1 MGNHTFSLVPSANI
15 PRSKFRSPHTVK
27 TSLDAGYLVPVA
39 CREVLPG
46 DTFIVKPNIFA
57 RLAPIVAP
65 VLDDCWLDFFVF
77 FDPDRLVWNNFPKFM
92 GEQENPGDSTDYLVP
107 TIKAPEG
114 GFENGSI
121 FDYFGI
127 PTKVPDIEVSALPF
141 RKYNHIWNEFFRDQN
156 LQDSLP
162 LEKGDTDVY
171 TNYNL
176 VRRAKAHDMITSAL
190 PWPQKGPAVQLPLG
204 QTAVLSFDDDAY
216 FTMNAGGIKGHT
228 STVSGNANG
237 ASFPY
242 SGIAS
247 IYEFDNYATNDIY
260 LSTRPA
266 GTANFPVSGSDG
278 VNVDLSEATAIAINS
293 LRQAFAI
300 QRMLERDARGGT
312 RYTEIIRSHFSVISP
327 DARLQRPELIAIGT
341 KRITINA
348 VEQTSATDNTSP
360 QGNLTANGYVAFNK
374 GNFSKSFTEHGHLIY
389 LVNIRAAISW
399 QQGLHRMWSRRTR
412 DDFYWPS
419 YAHLGEQ
426 ALLNK
431 EVMAQ
436 GTEEDDGVFGYVE
449 RYAEYRYHPN
459 IITGKLRSNDAQSLD
474 VWHLAPYY
482 EELPKLNADFI
493 QDNPPFERVLAVPSE
508 PQFLLDAYFDTEC
521 IRPMPLYGVPG
532 LIDHF

>member
-1 MGNHTFSLVPSANI
+1 MSNHTFSLVPSANI

-27 TSLDAGYLVPVA
+27 TSLDAGYLIPIA

-77 FDPDRLVWNNFPKFM
+77 FDPDRLVWVNFQKFM
-92 GEQENPGDSTDYLVP
+92 GEQENPGDSIDYLVP
-107 TIKAPEG
+107 TIKAPDG

-121 FDYFGI
+121 FDYFGV
-127 PTKVPDIEVSALPF
+127 PTKVSNIEVNALPF

-162 LEKGDTDVY
+162 LEKGDTDTY
-171 TNYNL
+171 TNYKL

-190 PWPQKGPAVQLPLG
+190 PWPQKGAGVQLPLG
-204 QTAVLSFDDDAY
+204 QTASLIGNLSTGGALGPASA
-216 FTMNAGGIKGHT
+216 FT
-228 STVSGNANG
+228 TV
-237 ASFPY
+237 Y
-242 SGIAS
+242 SGDS
-247 IYEFDNYATNDIY
+247 
-260 LSTRPA
+260 
-266 GTANFPVSGSDG
+266 SDG
-278 VNVDLSEATAIAINS
+278 YWLAKSNKGSGAPSTIDVVTGLGDLQVDLSEATAITINS

-327 DARLQRPELIAIGT
+327 DARLQRPELIAIGS
-341 KRITINA
+341 KRITINT
-348 VEQTSATDNTSP
+348 VEQTSSTDTTSP

-436 GTEEDDGVFGYVE
+436 GTDEDEGVFGYVE

-459 IITGKLRSNDAQSLD
+459 IITGKLRSNDDQSLD

-493 QDNPPFERVLAVPSE
+493 QDNPPFDRVLAVPSE

>member
-1 MGNHTFSLVPSANI
+1 MSNHTFSLVPSANI

-46 DTFIVKPNIFA
+46 DTFIVRPNIFA

-77 FDPDRLVWNNFPKFM
+77 FDPDRLVWNNFHKFM

-107 TIKAPEG
+107 TIKAPAG

-127 PTKVPDIEVSALPF
+127 PTKVPDIEVSAIPF

-162 LEKGDTDVY
+162 LEKGDTDTY

-190 PWPQKGPAVQLPLG
+190 PWPQKGAGVQLPLG
-204 QTAVLSFDDDAY
+204 QTASLIQNGNMTFSY
-216 FTMNAGGIKGHT
+216 GT
-228 STVSGNANG
+228 SATQLPFGVMGSSNSPSAND
-237 ASFPY
+237 S
-242 SGIAS
+242 
-247 IYEFDNYATNDIY
+247 E
-260 LSTRPA
+260 
-266 GTANFPVSGSDG
+266 PVSIVGGSNNFG
-278 VNVDLSEATAIAINS
+278 FRPLQYESGLEVDLSEATAITINS

-327 DARLQRPELIAIGT
+327 DARLQRPELIAIGS
-341 KRITINA
+341 KRITINT
-348 VEQTSATDNTSP
+348 VEQTSATDTTSP

-436 GTEEDDGVFGYVE
+436 GTEEDEGVFGYVE

-493 QDNPPFERVLAVPSE
+493 QDNPPFDRVLAVPSE
-508 PQFLLDAYFDTEC
+508 PQFLLDAYFDTQC

>member
-1 MGNHTFSLVPSANI
+1 MSNHTFSLVPSANI

-46 DTFIVKPNIFA
+46 DTFIVRPNIFA

-65 VLDDCWLDFFVF
+65 ILDDCWLDFFVF
-77 FDPDRLVWNNFPKFM
+77 FDPDRLVWNNFQKFM

-107 TIKAPEG
+107 IIKAPAG

-127 PTKVPDIEVSALPF
+127 PTKVPNIEVNALPF

-162 LEKGDTDVY
+162 LEKGDTDTY

-190 PWPQKGPAVQLPLG
+190 PWPQKGSGVELPLG
-204 QTAVLSFDDDAY
+204 QTATINA
-216 FTMNAGGIKGHT
+216 TGNMNFER
-228 STVSGNANG
+228 VSNVSINAND
-237 ASFPY
+237 FY
-242 SGIAS
+242 SPSDSNSAYVS
-247 IYEFDNYATNDIY
+247 RA
-260 LSTRPA
+260 A
-266 GTANFPVSGSDG
+266 MSGSFQG
-278 VNVDLSEATAIAINS
+278 LQYNSGLEVDLSEATAITINS

-312 RYTEIIRSHFSVISP
+312 RYTEIIRSHFSIISP
-327 DARLQRPELIAIGT
+327 DARLQRPELIAIGS
-341 KRITINA
+341 KRITINT

-360 QGNLTANGYVAFNK
+360 QGNLSANGYVAFNK

-436 GTEEDDGVFGYVE
+436 GTEEDEDVFGYVE

-459 IITGKLRSNDAQSLD
+459 IITGKLRSNDDQSLD

-482 EELPKLNADFI
+482 EQLPKLNADFI
-493 QDNPPFERVLAVPSE
+493 QDNPPFDRVLAVPSE

>member
-1 MGNHTFSLVPSANI
+1 MSNHTFSLVPSANI

-27 TSLDAGYLVPVA
+27 TSLDAGYLIPIA

-77 FDPDRLVWNNFPKFM
+77 FDPDRLVWVNFQKFM

-107 TIKAPEG
+107 TIKAPDG

-127 PTKVPDIEVSALPF
+127 PTKVSNIEVSALPF

-171 TNYNL
+171 TNYKL
-176 VRRAKAHDMITSAL
+176 VRRAKVHDMITSAL
-190 PWPQKGPAVQLPLG
+190 PWPQKGAGVTLPLG
-204 QTAVLSFDDDAY
+204 QTASF
-216 FTMNAGGIKGHT
+216 
-228 STVSGNANG
+228 SGSLETG
-237 ASFPY
+237 ASGVNIGGYSRPLNFATRILDSANDGYVNGPFNSGTAIGTATNIPY
-242 SGIAS
+242 SNLVTGLG
-247 IYEFDNYATNDIY
+247 DLT
-260 LSTRPA
+260 
-266 GTANFPVSGSDG
+266 
-278 VNVDLSEATAIAINS
+278 VDLSEATAITINS

-300 QRMLERDARGGT
+300 QRMLERDALGGT
-312 RYTEIIRSHFSVISP
+312 RYTELIRSHFSVISP
-327 DARLQRPELIAIGT
+327 DARLQRPELIAIGS
-341 KRITINA
+341 KRININA
-348 VEQTSATDNTSP
+348 VEQTSSTDTISP

-436 GTEEDDGVFGYVE
+436 GTDEDEGVFGYVE

-459 IITGKLRSNDAQSLD
+459 IITGKLRSNDDQSLD